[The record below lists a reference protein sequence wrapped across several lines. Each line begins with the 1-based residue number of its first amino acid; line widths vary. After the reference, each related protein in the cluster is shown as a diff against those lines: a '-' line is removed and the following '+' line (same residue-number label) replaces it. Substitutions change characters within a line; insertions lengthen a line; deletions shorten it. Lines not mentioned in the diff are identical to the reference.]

1 MEYRLD
7 DAGIV
12 VTHWSILMGVGS
24 QPGVSDG
31 SEGGMPRRLA

>member
-12 VTHWSILMGVGS
+12 VTRWSILMGVGP
-24 QPGVSDG
+24 QLGVSDED
-31 SEGGMPRRLA
+31 EGGKPRRLS